1 MQEGTP
7 HHLHQGQEIRA
18 HGVIPM
24 VNNFVKVKC
33 PDCGNE
39 QIVFKRAATKV
50 LCHVCGSVLVTPKGG
65 NGEISGEV
73 LEVVG

>member
-1 MQEGTP
+1 MEDF
-7 HHLHQGQEIRA
+7 I
-18 HGVIPM
+18 
-24 VNNFVKVKC
+24 KVQC

-39 QIVFKRAATKV
+39 QIVFKKAATKV

-65 NGEISGEV
+65 VGEISGEV

>member
-1 MQEGTP
+1 
-7 HHLHQGQEIRA
+7 
-18 HGVIPM
+18 M